1 MQPATSCG
9 PDGICLP
16 PPNHNAAETG
26 LLKVRPVKGREL
38 DHGPGSSC
46 FNIEKVLE

>member
-1 MQPATSCG
+1 MQPAASSG

-16 PPNHNAAETG
+16 PPNHNAAET
-26 LLKVRPVKGREL
+26 KPVKGREL
-38 DHGPGSSC
+38 DRGHGSSC